1 MIKMRVAGTVVG
13 TALLAVLLAACDGM
27 GGGPGGDA
35 QASGAGPKVDQAFV
49 AEQQAWRNQR
59 VEDLLRPDG
68 WTSLV
73 GLHWLELKAHYLG
86 SGARIGNGVRFAFG
100 PEKMGLISRDAA
112 GGWSFTPESGVALT
126 LNGEPLKG
134 RVALHSDH
142 DAEPSVIGFDEG
154 KGQVTLLRRG
164 DRDALRVKY
173 ADAPTRL
180 QFAGLGYWPADP
192 SWRITGRFVPHPP
205 GKTLPIGDIV
215 GTQSDSPNPGAV
227 EFERDGRTFRLEA
240 LGEPGGELFFVLA
253 DRTSGHGSYPAGRFL
268 EAAWPGEDGTVV
280 LDFNRAYNPPCAFTL
295 FATCPLPPPENRLD
309 LAISAGEKN
318 YVSPVH

>member
-1 MIKMRVAGTVVG
+1 MSIARAAGIAMG
-13 TALLAVLLAACDGM
+13 MALLAATLAACGGM
-27 GGGPGGDA
+27 GGADPADKA
-35 QASGAGPKVDQAFV
+35 GATPRVDQAFV

-59 VEDLLRPDG
+59 LEELLRPDG

-100 PEKMGLISRDAA
+100 PEKMGMIAREGA
-112 GGWSFTPESGVALT
+112 GGWSFIPESGVALT

-134 RVALHSDH
+134 RVALRNDH

-154 KGQVTLLRRG
+154 RGQVTLIRRG

-173 ADAPTRL
+173 ADAATRL
-180 QFAGLGYWPADP
+180 QFAGLEYWPADP
-192 SWRITGRFVPHPP
+192 SWRIEGRFIAHPP

-215 GTQSDSPNPGAV
+215 GTRSDSPNPGVV
-227 EFERDGRTFRLEA
+227 EFERDGRLFRLEA

-268 EAAWPGEDGTVV
+268 EAAWPGADGKVV

-309 LAISAGEKN
+309 LAIAAGEKN
-318 YVSPVH
+318 YVAPVH

>member
-1 MIKMRVAGTVVG
+1 MSFTRVAGTTMG
-13 TALLAVLLAACDGM
+13 MVLLAGLFVACG
-27 GGGPGGDA
+27 
-35 QASGAGPKVDQAFV
+35 GAGKSSDAETSEAASKVAQAFV

-73 GLHWLELKAHYLG
+73 GLHWLELKAHYIG
-86 SGARIGNGVRFAFG
+86 SGERIGNGVRFAFG
-100 PEKMGLISRDAA
+100 PEKMGMISRDGA
-112 GGWSFTPESGVALT
+112 GGWSFVPENGATLT

-142 DAEPSVIGFDEG
+142 DPEPSVIGFDEG
-154 KGQVTLLRRG
+154 KGQVTLIRRG

-180 QFAGLGYWPADP
+180 QFAGLSYWPADP
-192 SWRITGRFVPHPP
+192 SWKIEGRFIAHPP

-215 GTQSDSPNPGAV
+215 GTQGDSPNPGAV

-268 EAAWPGEDGTVV
+268 EAAWPGPDGKVV
-280 LDFNRAYNPPCAFTL
+280 LDFNRTYNPPCAFTL
-295 FATCPLPPPENRLD
+295 FATCPLPPLENRLD
-309 LAISAGEKN
+309 LAITAGEKN